1 MVSDDTTKRGLLYI
15 LSAYCLWGILPL
27 YFLALSPAGPYEI
40 VAWRIIFSVLFCV
53 IVMAF
58 TGFGNFIAVLKQP
71 KPVLTLAV
79 AGVLI
84 YINWQV
90 YVWSVANDHLI
101 DASLGYFINPL
112 VTVVLGVLVLRER
125 MSRFQMIATGL
136 LVGAIAVMAI
146 GAGGLPWVSIA
157 LALSFGLY
165 GLVKNRV
172 GRSVDALTGLT
183 IESTAIIPI
192 AVVVL
197 VLVNASTGIVFG
209 HAGVGNAVLLTLAG
223 PATAIPLLLFA
234 AASRRLGLISIGMAQ
249 FINPVM
255 QFLLGYLVLHE
266 AMPPA
271 RWVGFGLVW
280 LALVFIATE
289 WIVIARSSRHTQ
301 DI

>member
-15 LSAYCLWGILPL
+15 LSAYGLWGILPL

-58 TGFGNFIAVLKQP
+58 TGFGNFIAVLRQP
-71 KPVLTLAV
+71 KLVVTLAV

-90 YVWSVANDHLI
+90 YVWSVANDRLI

-112 VTVVLGVLVLRER
+112 VTVVLGVVVLRER

-197 VLVNASTGIVFG
+197 MLVNASTGIVFG

-234 AASRRLGLISIGMAQ
+234 AASRRLGLIPIGMAQ

-280 LALVFIATE
+280 LALVLIATE
-289 WIVIARSSRHTQ
+289 WIVIARSSRHTR